1 MSSAPHSSKY
11 IVGKTEDVSAKYD
24 MGKVLGSGQYGRAS
38 IATSKKTGQRVAI
51 KTIDKSRFRSDI
63 AYQFEA
69 MANEIDIM
77 RKLDHPNI
85 IKLVDV
91 LESENELNI
100 VMELCEGGELF
111 DRIKE
116 KRQYSEKEAQEVLR
130 QICLGLDTL
139 HSRRIAHCDLKP
151 DNFLFVDK
159 KSDKIKII
167 DFGMSKELRRRQYLR
182 HVRGT
187 PYYIAPE
194 VLDGQYSEHCDMW
207 SFGVIAFV
215 MLFGFPPFHGDTDP
229 VIFNKIR
236 IGFDPSVR
244 SGWGAWFPS
253 ATPVSSAARDL
264 ISRLLTKDP
273 AIRLTSKETLE
284 HPWMQGKDVP
294 LAPLPSMVLTK
305 INALVKKTKFSNA
318 MLTHLTQK
326 SMSEEEYLSLAKT
339 FRFID
344 KNNDGVLT
352 IDEFKQALKET
363 DNKSVDEAS
372 IKAIIQQAD
381 MDGDGTISW
390 KELLLA
396 TTARHLAAKEE
407 RLWRSFKSL
416 DLNGDGKLSV
426 DELRGALEKDTE
438 EIKALIAEVDKDQ
451 NGMVDYDEFLSMFEA
466 YDDSLQNSL
475 LETMEGKAPVK
486 ATAGAAAAAAA
497 ASSSSSS
504 GAAR

>member
-1 MSSAPHSSKY
+1 
-11 IVGKTEDVSAKYD
+11 
-24 MGKVLGSGQYGRAS
+24 
-38 IATSKKTGQRVAI
+38 
-51 KTIDKSRFRSDI
+51 
-63 AYQFEA
+63 
-69 MANEIDIM
+69 
-77 RKLDHPNI
+77 
-85 IKLVDV
+85 
-91 LESENELNI
+91 
-100 VMELCEGGELF
+100 
-111 DRIKE
+111 
-116 KRQYSEKEAQEVLR
+116 
-130 QICLGLDTL
+130 
-139 HSRRIAHCDLKP
+139 
-151 DNFLFVDK
+151 
-159 KSDKIKII
+159 
-167 DFGMSKELRRRQYLR
+167 MSKELRRRQYLR

-215 MLFGFPPFHGDTDP
+215 MLFGFPPFHGDSDP

-236 IGFDPSVR
+236 AGFDPTVR
-244 SGWGAWFPS
+244 NGWGAWFPI
-253 ATPVSSAARDL
+253 ATPISASARDL
-264 ISRLLTKDP
+264 IARLLTKDP
-273 AIRLTSKETLE
+273 AARLTSKETLE

-294 LAPLPSMVLTK
+294 LAPLPSMVLNK

-352 IDEFKQALKET
+352 IDEFKLALRET

-426 DELRGALEKDTE
+426 EELRRALEKDTD
-438 EIKALIAEVDKDQ
+438 EIKAMIAEVDKDQ
-451 NGMVDYDEFLSMFEA
+451 NGEVDYDEFLSMFEA

-475 LETMEGKAPVK
+475 LETMEGSQGSS
-486 ATAGAAAAAAA
+486 TSGD
-497 ASSSSSS
+497 ASSNSNSTTTS
-504 GAAR
+504 A